1 MTDGGVG
8 DEVHDGDRDDY
19 DYAAATAAQNEDDD
33 AAAHEK
39 IVIMTGKI
47 LVTVTVVR

>member
-8 DEVHDGDRDDY
+8 DEVHGDRDDY